1 MFLRMLGQR
10 DTQYS
15 QFDSERRINGNARLL
30 EGGNTLNRP
39 FPLFVTWGRLTM
51 GSVSGRSISELSHE
65 CSAHA
70 RTDTESAAPSAQEG
84 PGTMRPTR
92 PRAPTLRGSC
102 WARRA
107 KQASAWAQA
116 STAVSTASRAPGLGR
131 VVQPWPGAV
140 GKAAVNVGGQHAAL
154 GCLCFRLT
162 DKCFITMNCNL
173 YPAHCMMHCCS
184 QSTSLPKQNAG

>member
-70 RTDTESAAPSAQEG
+70 RTDTESAALSAQEG
-84 PGTMRPTR
+84 PGTMRTTR

-102 WARRA
+102 RARRA

-116 STAVSTASRAPGLGR
+116 STAVSTALRAPGLLR
-131 VVQPWPGAV
+131 
-140 GKAAVNVGGQHAAL
+140 AL
-154 GCLCFRLT
+154 GWGALCSPGQEWWGKQQWTWVASMQHWAVCTSGSLT
-162 DKCFITMNCNL
+162 NV
-173 YPAHCMMHCCS
+173 S
-184 QSTSLPKQNAG
+184 